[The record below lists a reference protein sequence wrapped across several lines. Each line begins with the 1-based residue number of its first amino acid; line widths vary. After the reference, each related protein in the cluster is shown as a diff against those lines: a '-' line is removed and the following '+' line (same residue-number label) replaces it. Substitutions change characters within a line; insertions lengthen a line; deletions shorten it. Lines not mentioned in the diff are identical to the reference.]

1 MYQVLC
7 TLLPAALELVDRGAV
22 RRLVGMRTGRRLVQ
36 VQVIRTENSST

>member
-36 VQVIRTENSST
+36 VQVSRTENSST